1 MTTIDKANPLPYY
14 EQLAELLRREITDRQ
29 ASGETYQLSSE
40 NELAEQHGLS
50 RATVRH
56 TLSELSTPAGTIGRK
71 GSVPLR
77 RPAASSKT

>member
-40 NELAEQHGLS
+40 KRTGRTTRPQPGDRAAHGQ
-50 RATVRH
+50 RA
-56 TLSELSTPAGTIGRK
+56 
-71 GSVPLR
+71 
-77 RPAASSKT
+77 